1 MQPQDPN
8 QQPPQPTQPEYP
20 QQSAS
25 PQEQYQAPPEA
36 QPTVNDT
43 PNGKPVSNPLESMQP
58 GEKIICEIK
67 RHPIGLLG
75 VYASIGLVFL
85 LIAVLGY
92 GIGPSIFTNVDKS
105 QVYSYTS
112 LIMLVALAFSAIA
125 VLVAHVVYWGNRWV
139 VTSDSVTQ
147 ITQISLFSK
156 QSSQLSMG
164 NLEDVTAEQNGI
176 LAHMFNYGVLK
187 AETAGEHSKFRFIYC
202 PNPNYYAQQILG
214 AREAFEQQ
222 HYRNVP
228 NQTYPAPS
236 GPPQ

>member
-1 MQPQDPN
+1 MQPQEPN
-8 QQPPQPTQPEYP
+8 QQPSQPEYP
-20 QQSAS
+20 QQSA
-25 PQEQYQAPPEA
+25 PQQQYQTPPET
-36 QPTVNDT
+36 QPATD
-43 PNGKPVSNPLESMQP
+43 KPVSNPLESMQP

-75 VYASIGLVFL
+75 VYVSIALLLV
-85 LIAVLGY
+85 LIMVLGY
-92 GIGPSIFTNVDKS
+92 GIGPSIFTDVDKTK
-105 QVYSYTS
+105 VYSYTS
-112 LIMLVALAFSAIA
+112 LILLVALAFSAIT
-125 VLVAHVVYWGNRWV
+125 VLIAHVVYWGNRWV

-147 ITQISLFSK
+147 ITQLSLFSK

-228 NQTYPAPS
+228 NQTYPAPN
-236 GPPQ
+236 GQPQ